1 VPLLSRL
8 EPFFCARSKKAVPCF
23 PIRPDRAKM
32 ELENKSE
39 TEKGLDDYSS
49 RKRIERAASRRKRQ
63 GKLVR
68 EIPKRLPRSGRN
80 RHWDRN
86 IPPQPPFEGKK
97 WGWKTA

>member
-1 VPLLSRL
+1 
-8 EPFFCARSKKAVPCF
+8 
-23 PIRPDRAKM
+23 M

-39 TEKGLDDYSS
+39 MEKGLDDYSS

-68 EIPKRLPRSGRN
+68 EILKRLPGSGRN

-86 IPPQPPFEGKK
+86 IPPQPPFEGRN
-97 WGWKTA
+97 GDGRRYSPQ